1 MSLNNTYVTVIKN
14 EVKMT
19 LEEGRQDKTWF
30 IRIWILDFTN
40 QEVSI
45 FNQQTFGLH
54 SW

>member
-1 MSLNNTYVTVIKN
+1 MSQNNTYVTVIKN
-14 EVKMT
+14 DVKMT

-30 IRIWILDFTN
+30 IRIWILAFTN

-45 FNQQTFGLH
+45 FNQQMFGLH